1 MKTKLTLLALAV
13 SATLATPAALAQST
27 VQLYGKLYPYLLDE
41 SGSGATATGTPVA
54 TMATAAKGVNGVTE
68 QNGMMGGKNSRWG
81 LRGSEDLGGGMKAQ
95 FQLEGTAPVDSGDN
109 GGVLFSRNT
118 FVGLSGGFGTIHLGN
133 MDTIFKSYGDILG
146 ILGLSSGSF
155 MSQSSVLRT
164 TGFGNKNATF
174 HLRAPNTLQYE
185 SPVIGGFN
193 IGVGYAPGD
202 PITSAEAKTATRN
215 PYLVTMGVQYDQEPW
230 YVSLTHEIHN
240 DYFGGSGGMP
250 TAIVNPM
257 DTGGDHSKDT
267 ATQFSTVYTFAKGH
281 KLEFNVIRKNYD
293 ENATV
298 TGRFSNYNN
307 LAYMLAMENKW
318 NNQWTTAF
326 QYVYSNAGSCA
337 RVAAACVTDGM
348 NGSKVVLAA
357 SYKLSKRTQLFTS
370 VGRLYNG
377 TSAVYSNADFTN
389 KPNAGEDITDFAL
402 GISHS
407 F

>member
-1 MKTKLTLLALAV
+1 MKTKFTLLALAV
-13 SATLATPAALAQST
+13 SATLATPAALAQS
-27 VQLYGKLYPYLLDE
+27 VELYGKLYPYLLDE

-54 TMATAAKGVNGVTE
+54 TMAGAAKGANKVIG
-68 QNGMMGGKNSRWG
+68 QDGMMGAKNSRWG
-81 LRGSEDLGGGMKAQ
+81 IRGSEDLGDGLKAQ
-95 FQLEGTAPVDSGDN
+95 FQLEGTAPVDTGGD
-109 GGVLFSRNT
+109 GSVLFSRNT
-118 FVGLSGGFGTIHLGN
+118 FVGLKGGFGDLKMGN

-193 IGVGYAPGD
+193 VGVGYAPGD
-202 PITSAEAKTATRN
+202 PGTMLEAKTATRN
-215 PYLVTMGVQYDQEPW
+215 PYLVTMGVQYDQDPW

-240 DYFGGSGGMP
+240 DYFGGSGSMATGL
-250 TAIVNPM
+250 TNLTDLAVN
-257 DTGGDHSKDT
+257 SKDD

-293 ENATV
+293 ESSTLPV